1 MIFSWIVEGELMVS
15 SIPDSH
21 WMLSFLKDTGIRAIV
36 SAVPLTASDGELAK
50 MGIERLYLPIED
62 YGAPTLEQLKLFIR
76 WTKFMQKTKQPVM
89 VHCQAGMD
97 RSPTLCACYLVVH
110 KGMTA
115 DQAITEVRD
124 IRGDDCICNKKL
136 ESFVHECE
144 HLRPLLTDTYDQAFF
159 DGRLL
164 IDILRRRC
172 PWDREQTPLT
182 MMPNLLE
189 ETYEAWEAI
198 AQNND
203 KEIASEL
210 GDVLLQVLMISRMLS
225 ETKNFDILN
234 VTNAMIEK
242 LVIRHP
248 HVFANSK
255 TDTPGKVLDQWN
267 GLKEEKAGS
276 ICDIP
281 ATLPPLGRAERI
293 MSFAKG
299 LGFDWPKVEGVIGK
313 LDEEVSELKEAIG
326 SSDKAKVESELGDVV
341 FVLLNLARFLDVN
354 PELALSGTLS
364 RFVARFRQIEEL
376 AKSTCK
382 NIKDMTLD
390 EMDAI
395 WDRAKKEPYATDTM
409 PLNE

>member
-1 MIFSWIVEGELMVS
+1 MVS
-15 SIPDSH
+15 SLPDSH
-21 WMLSFLKDTGIRAIV
+21 RTLSFLKDAGIKAIV
-36 SAVPLTASDGELAK
+36 SAVPLPVPDDELAK

-62 YGAPTLEQLKLFIR
+62 YGSPTLEQLKLFIH
-76 WTKFMQKTKQPVM
+76 WTKFMQKAKQPVM
-89 VHCQAGMD
+89 VHCEAGMD

-115 DQAITEVRD
+115 DQAIAEVRD
-124 IRGDDCICNKKL
+124 IRGDDCICNKNL
-136 ESFVHECE
+136 EGFVHECE
-144 HLRPLLTDTYDQAFF
+144 YLRPLLTDPYDQAFSN
-159 DGRLL
+159 GRLL

-198 AQNND
+198 SQDND

-225 ETKNFDILN
+225 ETKNFDILT
-234 VTNAMIEK
+234 VSNAMMEK
-242 LVIRHP
+242 LVLRHP
-248 HVFANSK
+248 HVFADSK

-299 LGFDWPKVEGVIGK
+299 LGFDWPKVDGVIEK
-313 LDEEVSELKEAIG
+313 LDEEVAELKEAIG
-326 SSDKAKVESELGDVV
+326 SADKAKMESELGDVF

-354 PELALSGTLS
+354 PELALSGTLNRFVS
-364 RFVARFRQIEEL
+364 RFKQIEKS
-376 AKSTCK
+376 AKSSSK

-395 WDRAKKEPYATDTM
+395 WDQVKKALKATEIVSFDAKEA
-409 PLNE
+409 